1 MKDGVPPA
9 AKHNYADERDAPT
22 LAAGGGGGH
31 RAHKFKSGTQPSTA
45 DGTQELLLRA
55 ETKKKAS
62 GGGRRGEHG
71 AGATTQKPARGARR
85 TPQGGGS
92 GLCSAPRRHTNAAHR
107 RAQGLRRHCEGREI
121 HGIVIDTTKLSAG
134 ERVHQPKRGTLDGG
148 GIEHK
153 QPRDPQDVAETSAS
167 SSPPQA
173 SQTNIERSK
182 SNATMRSSTTCE
194 WARRAPS
201 TA

>member
-1 MKDGVPPA
+1 MRPASTSNFGVVA
-9 AKHNYADERDAPT
+9 LLAFELARSVEKANGEQAD
-22 LAAGGGGGH
+22 AGGC
-31 RAHKFKSGTQPSTA
+31 RSLICLQ
-45 DGTQELLLRA
+45 
-55 ETKKKAS
+55 AS
-62 GGGRRGEHG
+62 GGRRRGAHG

-182 SNATMRSSTTCE
+182 STTTMRSSTACE

>member
-1 MKDGVPPA
+1 MAHPPPCP
-9 AKHNYADERDAPT
+9 APRCST
-22 LAAGGGGGH
+22 GGQEQL
-31 RAHKFKSGTQPSTA
+31 RRQARCAHLDCQQRGLPSGTQFKSGTQPSTA

-55 ETKKKAS
+55 EAKKKAS

-148 GIEHK
+148 GIA
-153 QPRDPQDVAETSAS
+153 RAS
-167 SSPPQA
+167 SQICTTAACP
-173 SQTNIERSK
+173 RSR
-182 SNATMRSSTTCE
+182 A
-194 WARRAPS
+194 RAP
-201 TA
+201 TPAHQRAAEEDTR